1 MGRRGRKPKIK
12 VEDLKVKTYYTFGF
26 KVPISQEKNIKNL
39 LNEIEELCTRL
50 DLPKKKWVI
59 FYNAL
64 ELYKK
69 HLQQQLEERLSVGEK
84 KEETEE
90 QEPEQVV
97 EEKKEKTIT
106 FTDILN
112 AFTKSEQ
119 KYISLI
125 EENEDYI
132 KVRLGYIRDKRLWG
146 NIHKTLISV
155 FGAEYRGSGIY
166 EIPKSEEERE
176 ENIKEYEQREL
187 ERKVERQRKMYE
199 LQRCTTPTIITTTT
213 SLPTT
218 TTVENKSEESYF
230 DRLGK
235 QMLQQ
240 INCKYAKSIRYDN
253 KTWSYRVYCDYLK
266 KEVDLDFCKT
276 CTIKERESE
285 YE

>member
-69 HLQQQLEERLSVGEK
+69 HLQQLLEERLSVEEK
-84 KEETEE
+84 KEETIE
-90 QEPEQVV
+90 QEPQV
-97 EEKKEKTIT
+97 EEKKEETIT
-106 FTDILN
+106 FADILN
-112 AFTKSEQ
+112 YFTKSEQ

-125 EENEDYI
+125 EETEDYVKI
-132 KVRLGYIRDKRLWG
+132 RVGYIKDKRLWS
-146 NIHKTLISV
+146 NIHSTLVKVI
-155 FGAEYRGSGIY
+155 GAEYQGSGIY
-166 EIPKSEEERE
+166 EIPKSKEERE
-176 ENIKEYEQREL
+176 ENIKDYEQREL

-199 LQRCTTPTIITTTT
+199 LERRVTPTIITTTT
-213 SLPTT
+213 TLPTT
-218 TTVENKSEESYF
+218 TTVEKKEESYF

-235 QMLQQ
+235 QYLQE
-240 INCKYAKSIRYDN
+240 INCIHAKSIRYDN
-253 KTWSYRVYCDYLK
+253 KTWSYRVYCDFLK

-276 CTIKERESE
+276 CTIKERGTE